1 MFDTTS
7 NARRVLAQR
16 FKHVNFRAGQLEVV
30 LAALEAKDVLAVM
43 PTGAGK
49 SLTYQLPAVM
59 QSGLTLVISPLIA
72 LMKDQVDALKVK
84 KISAAMLNSS
94 QSVEE
99 QRAVMDNLGNL
110 SMLYLAP
117 ERLRAPGLFE
127 TLKKLEIA
135 RLVIDEAHC
144 VSSWGHDFRPDYLA
158 LGEFRKNLGNPPV
171 TALTATATRH
181 VQNDI
186 VKVLEMKD
194 ATRIVTGFDRI
205 NLNYR
210 VTKVPGESAK
220 REALQ
225 MLLERLPR
233 PGLIYVGTRKEAE
246 ELSAF
251 VNSLGIKCSFYHG
264 ARETSERDAV
274 QDAFMSGKLEVVIA
288 TNAFGMG
295 VDKAN
300 VRFVIHYRLPG
311 TVEAYYQ
318 EAGRAGRDG
327 KPSRCVLFFD
337 PQDVN
342 LQVFFINNSIP
353 SELELRRVW
362 AYLHAARNDKHQVN
376 LRRAA
381 LERNLE
387 LPDSKLRV
395 ILAHLVQQDGL
406 ELLPSASGMLHAKIS
421 EQLPSFDM
429 TALETLRQHRL
440 TLLEE
445 MEGFAKTMRCRRQMI
460 LEYFGEIGLDAPCG
474 TCDVCEPP
482 KDLLAPW
489 DRRALEG
496 VSQLEGLARDK
507 LVKALM
513 SEGGKLATWSARDA
527 ETLLQFLEQRG
538 LLLGARITELASQQ
552 LLVKVAARTVA
563 TDPVLATLELHN
575 AGKTSAQIAAQLE
588 TDESTIQKRLLKL
601 LEKDQLPLASLVAAG
616 VAKKIRAFA
625 ETLGYSP
632 IAPLRAK
639 LGSSVTEFE
648 IQAVR
653 IADQES

>member
-1 MFDTTS
+1 MLDHAS

-16 FKHVNFRAGQLEVV
+16 FKHANFRGGQLEVV
-30 LAALEAKDVLAVM
+30 LAALEAQDVLAVM

-49 SLTYQLPAVM
+49 SLTYQLPAIM

-72 LMKDQVDALKVK
+72 LMKDQVDALKAK

-94 QSVEE
+94 QTPEE
-99 QRAVMDNLGNL
+99 QTLILENLASL

-117 ERLRAPGLFE
+117 ERLRTPSL
-127 TLKKLEIA
+127 LKILKQIKIT

-171 TALTATATRH
+171 TALTATATKH
-181 VQNDI
+181 VQDDI
-186 VKVLEMKD
+186 VKVLEMNK
-194 ATRIVTGFDRI
+194 TKRIVTGFDRT
-205 NLNYR
+205 NLSYR

-220 REALQ
+220 KEALQ
-225 MLLERLPR
+225 LLLERLPR
-233 PGLIYVGTRKEAE
+233 PGLVYVGTRKEAE

-251 VNSLGIKCSFYHG
+251 VTSLGIKCSHYHG
-264 ARETSERDAV
+264 AREAHERDAV

-327 KPSRCVLFFD
+327 KNSRCVLLYD
-337 PQDVN
+337 TQDAN
-342 LQVFFINNSIP
+342 LQMFFINNSIP

-362 AYLHAARNDKHQVN
+362 AYLHAARNDKNEVN
-376 LRRAA
+376 LRSAS

-387 LPDSKLRV
+387 IPNSKFRV
-395 ILAHLVQQDGL
+395 ILSHLVQQDGL
-406 ELLPSASGMLHAKIS
+406 ELLPSASGMLHALVS
-421 EQLPSFDM
+421 ENLPSFDM
-429 TALETLRQHRL
+429 TALESLRRHRI

-445 MEGFAKTMRCRRQMI
+445 MEGFAKENRCRRKMI
-460 LEYFGEIGLDAPCG
+460 LEYFGEPGLDAPCG
-474 TCDVCEPP
+474 TCDVCDPP
-482 KDLLAPW
+482 KDFLTPW

-496 VSQLEGLARDK
+496 VSALEGLARDK
-507 LVKALM
+507 LVKALIA
-513 SEGGKLATWSARDA
+513 EDGKLATWSARDA
-527 ETLLQFLEQRG
+527 EMLLQFLEQRG
-538 LLLGARITELASQQ
+538 LILGAGLTTLAHEQ
-552 LLVKVAARTVA
+552 LLVKPATRTVA

-575 AGKTSAQIAAQLE
+575 AGKTSSQIAVQLE
-588 TDESTIQKRLLKL
+588 TDETTIQKRLLRL
-601 LEKDQLPLASLVAAG
+601 LEKDQLALSSLVAAG
-616 VAKKIRAFA
+616 IAKKIRAFA

-632 IAPLRAK
+632 IAPLKAK

>member
-7 NARRVLAQR
+7 DARRVLAQR
-16 FKHVNFRAGQLEVV
+16 FKHANFRNGQLEVV
-30 LAALEAKDVLAVM
+30 LAALESKDVLAVM

-59 QSGLTLVISPLIA
+59 QTGLTLVISPLIA
-72 LMKDQVDALKVK
+72 LMKDQVDALKAK
-84 KISAAMLNSS
+84 KIAAAMLNSS
-94 QSVEE
+94 QTPED
-99 QRAVMDNLGNL
+99 QTAVMNSLGNL

-117 ERLRAPGLFE
+117 ERLRTPELLE
-127 TLKKLEIA
+127 TLKKLKIT

-181 VQNDI
+181 VQDDI

-194 ATRIVTGFDRI
+194 ATRIVTGFDRS

-220 REALQ
+220 KEALQ
-225 MLLERLPR
+225 LLLERLPR
-233 PGLIYVGTRKEAE
+233 PGLVYVGTRKEAE

-251 VNSLGIKCSFYHG
+251 VNALGIKCSYYHG
-264 ARETSERDAV
+264 ARETHERDAV

-327 KPSRCVLFFD
+327 KNSRCVLLYD
-337 PQDVN
+337 TQDAN

-362 AYLHAARNDKHQVN
+362 AYLHAARNDKNEVN
-376 LRRAA
+376 LRSAA

-387 LPDSKLRV
+387 IPNSKFRV
-395 ILAHLVQQDGL
+395 ILSHLVQQDGL
-406 ELLPSASGMLHAKIS
+406 ELLPSASGMLHARVS

-429 TALETLRQHRL
+429 TALETLRTHRL

-445 MEGFAKTMRCRRQMI
+445 MEGFAKTNRCRRKMI
-460 LEYFGEIGLDAPCG
+460 LEYFGEAGLDAPCG
-474 TCDVCEPP
+474 TCDVCDPP
-482 KDLLAPW
+482 KDLLTPW
-489 DRRALEG
+489 DRRVLEG
-496 VSQLEGLARDK
+496 VADLEGLARDK
-507 LVKALM
+507 LVKSLIAQ
-513 SEGGKLATWSARDA
+513 GGQLEAWSARDA
-527 ETLLQFLEQRG
+527 EMLLQFLEQRG
-538 LLLGARITELASQQ
+538 LILGAGITNLARQQ
-552 LLVKVAARTVA
+552 LMVKVAVQTVA

-575 AGKTSAQIAAQLE
+575 AGKSPSEIALQLE
-588 TDESTIQKRLLKL
+588 TDESTILKRLLKL
-601 LEKDQLPLASLVAAG
+601 LEKGELKLSSLVDTN
-616 VAKKIRAFA
+616 VIKKIRTHA

-632 IAPLRAK
+632 IAPLKAK
-639 LGSSVTEFE
+639 LGASVTEFE

-653 IADQES
+653 IADREN

>member
-1 MFDTTS
+1 MLDHAS

-16 FKHVNFRAGQLEVV
+16 FKHANFRGGQLEVV
-30 LAALEAKDVLAVM
+30 LAALEAQDVLAVM

-59 QSGLTLVISPLIA
+59 QTGLTLVISPLIA
-72 LMKDQVDALKVK
+72 LMKDQVDALKAK

-94 QSVEE
+94 QTPEE
-99 QRAVMDNLGNL
+99 QTLILENLDNL

-117 ERLRAPGLFE
+117 ERLR
-127 TLKKLEIA
+127 TLSLLKILKQIQIT

-158 LGEFRKNLGNPPV
+158 LGEFRKSLGNPPV

-181 VQNDI
+181 VQDDI

-194 ATRIVTGFDRI
+194 TKRIVTGFDRT
-205 NLNYR
+205 NLSYR

-220 REALQ
+220 KEALQ
-225 MLLERLPR
+225 LLLERLPR
-233 PGLIYVGTRKEAE
+233 PGLVYVGTRKEAE

-251 VNSLGIKCSFYHG
+251 VTSLGIKCSHYHG
-264 ARETSERDAV
+264 AREAQERDAV

-327 KPSRCVLFFD
+327 KNSRCVLLYD
-337 PQDVN
+337 TQDAN
-342 LQVFFINNSIP
+342 LQMFFINSSIP

-362 AYLHAARNDKHQVN
+362 AYLHAARSDKNEVN
-376 LRRAA
+376 LRSAS

-387 LPDSKLRV
+387 IPNSKFRV
-395 ILAHLVQQDGL
+395 ILSHLVQQDGL
-406 ELLPSASGMLHAKIS
+406 ELLPSASGMLHALVS
-421 EQLPSFDM
+421 ENLPSFDM
-429 TALETLRQHRL
+429 TALESLCRHRI

-445 MEGFAKTMRCRRQMI
+445 MEGFAKESRCRRKMI
-460 LEYFGEIGLDAPCG
+460 LEYFGEPGLDVPCG
-474 TCDVCEPP
+474 TCDICDPP
-482 KDLLAPW
+482 KDLLTTW

-496 VSQLEGLARDK
+496 VLQLEGLARDK
-507 LVKALM
+507 LVKALIA
-513 SEGGKLATWSARDA
+513 EGGELASWSARDA
-527 ETLLQFLEQRG
+527 EMLLQFLEQRG
-538 LLLGARITELASQQ
+538 LILGAGITLLAREQ
-552 LLVKVAARTVA
+552 LLVKPAVRTVA
-563 TDPVLATLELHN
+563 TDPILATLELHN
-575 AGKTSAQIAAQLE
+575 AGKTPSEIAMLLE
-588 TDESTIQKRLLKL
+588 TDESTILKRLLKL
-601 LEKDQLPLASLVAAG
+601 LEKNEIELFSLVAEP
-616 VAKKIRAFA
+616 VVVKIRALA
-625 ETLGYSP
+625 ESLGYSP
-632 IAPLRAK
+632 IAPLK
-639 LGSSVTEFE
+639 VELGSSVTEFE

-653 IADQES
+653 SADREN

>member
-1 MFDTTS
+1 MFDTAS

-16 FKHVNFRAGQLEVV
+16 FKHANFRAGQLDVV
-30 LAALEAKDVLAVM
+30 TAALENKDVLAVM

-59 QSGLTLVISPLIA
+59 QTGLTLVISPLIA
-72 LMKDQVDALKVK
+72 LMKDQVDALKAK

-94 QSVEE
+94 QSIED
-99 QRAVMDNLGNL
+99 QNAIMGDLKSL

-117 ERLRAPGLFE
+117 ERLRTPGLLE
-127 TLKKLEIA
+127 MLKKLEIA

-171 TALTATATRH
+171 TALTATATTH
-181 VQNDI
+181 VQDDI
-186 VKVLEMKD
+186 VKVLEMNA
-194 ATRIVTGFDRI
+194 ATRIVTGFDRT

-220 REALQ
+220 KEALK

-233 PGLIYVGTRKEAE
+233 PGLVYVGTRKEAE
-246 ELSAF
+246 ELSAL
-251 VNSLGIKCSFYHG
+251 VNAMGIKCSHYHG
-264 ARETSERDAV
+264 AREASERDAV

-327 KPSRCVLFFD
+327 KPSRCVLLYD
-337 PQDVN
+337 TQDAN

-353 SELELRRVW
+353 SELEMRRVW
-362 AYLHAARNDKHQVN
+362 AYLHAARNDKNVIN

-387 LPDSKLRV
+387 LPDSKFRV
-395 ILAHLVQQDGL
+395 ILSHLVQQDGL
-406 ELLPSASGMLHAKIS
+406 ELLPSASGMLHATIS

-429 TALETLRQHRL
+429 TALETLRVHRL

-445 MEGFAKTMRCRRQMI
+445 MEGFAKTTRCRRKMI
-460 LEYFGEIGLDAPCG
+460 LEYFGEVGLDAPCG
-474 TCDVCEPP
+474 TCDVCDPP
-482 KDLLAPW
+482 KDALTPW

-496 VSQLEGLARDK
+496 VMALEGLARDK
-507 LVKALM
+507 LVKALITDD
-513 SEGGKLATWSARDA
+513 GKLATWSARDA
-527 ETLLQFLEQRG
+527 EMLLQFLEQRG
-538 LLLGARITELASQQ
+538 LILGAGITELARQQ
-552 LLVKVAARTVA
+552 LLVKVAARTIA
-563 TDPVLATLELHN
+563 TDPILATLELHN
-575 AGKTSAQIAAQLE
+575 AGKNPSEIAAQLE
-588 TDESTIQKRLLKL
+588 TEETTIQKRLLKL
-601 LEKDQLPLASLVAAG
+601 LEKNEVQLGSLVTAT
-616 VAKKIRAFA
+616 VAQKIRKLA
-625 ETLGYSP
+625 EILGYSP
-632 IAPLRAK
+632 IAPLKAQ
-639 LGSSVTEFE
+639 LGVSVSEFE

-653 IADQES
+653 IADREN